1 MSNAIVSLFLV
12 ALMIVAGMTFSKTA
26 INAFDDMTASWQEAE
41 SSRLETFRSD
51 VAVVGTA
58 VTPDGVEVRLKNSG
72 QLPVGE
78 YRDWDVIVQYY
89 DSEGDYYIKHLVYTS
104 GMNPEPNQWT
114 LHDIYA
120 GEDLSIT
127 EVFQPGILD
136 PGEVGL
142 LRLALEPAAG
152 VGTPGWVILAT
163 VNGITSSAQFHNQE
177 T

>member
-1 MSNAIVSLFLV
+1 
-12 ALMIVAGMTFSKTA
+12 MIVAGMTFSKTA

-41 SSRLETFRSD
+41 SSRLEMFRSD
-51 VAVVGTA
+51 VAIVGTA
-58 VTPDGVEVRLKNSG
+58 VTPDGVEVHLKNSG
-72 QLPVGE
+72 QLPIGE

-89 DSEGDYYIKHLVYTS
+89 DSEGDYIIKCLIYTP
-104 GMNPEPNQWT
+104 GKNPGPDQWT
-114 LHDIYA
+114 LNGIYA
-120 GEDLSIT
+120 GEDLSFT

-152 VGTPGWVILAT
+152 VGMLGWVILAT
-163 VNGITSSAQFHNQE
+163 VNGITSSSQFHNQE